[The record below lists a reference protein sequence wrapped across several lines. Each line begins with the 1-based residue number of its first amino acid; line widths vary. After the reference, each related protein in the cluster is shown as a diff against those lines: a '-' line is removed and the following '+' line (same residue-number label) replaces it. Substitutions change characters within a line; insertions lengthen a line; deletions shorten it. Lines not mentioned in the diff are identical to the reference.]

1 MCPRRDNSG
10 ASSATTQAPLAQ
22 NPHRHTR
29 RKRTEHSMS
38 ETSPSPEQTAQQVP
52 PLVVNIQYVKDLS
65 FEVPGAPHI
74 YSQLKAQPQVSINLD
89 VQARRVQEGQNIYE
103 VAIVIRAE
111 AHDIAAQTNGQ
122 AANPPVT
129 VFVAELTYAGVFTLN
144 GLPEN
149 AVEPVLLVECPRI
162 LFPFAR
168 NILSDVTRDG
178 GFPPVLLQPI
188 DFVAL
193 WQSRRQAAA
202 APAVA

>member
-1 MCPRRDNSG
+1 
-10 ASSATTQAPLAQ
+10 
-22 NPHRHTR
+22 
-29 RKRTEHSMS
+29 MS
-38 ETSPSPEQTAQQVP
+38 ETTPQPAVQ

-65 FEVPGAPHI
+65 FEVPGAPQI
-74 YSQLKAQPQVSINLD
+74 FSQLKSQPQVSINLE
-89 VQARRVQEGQNIYE
+89 VQARRVQEGQSVFE

-111 AHDIAAQTNGQ
+111 AHDSAAQTNGQ
-122 AANPPVT
+122 ATSPAPT

-144 GLPEN
+144 GLPDN
-149 AVEPVLLVECPRI
+149 AIEPVLLVECPRI

-193 WQSRRQAAA
+193 WQSRRAQAGATSA
-202 APAVA
+202 IV

>member
-1 MCPRRDNSG
+1 
-10 ASSATTQAPLAQ
+10 
-22 NPHRHTR
+22 
-29 RKRTEHSMS
+29 MS
-38 ETSPSPEQTAQQVP
+38 ETTAAPAPGAAPRQP

-74 YSQLKAQPQVSINLD
+74 YGQLRGQPQVNINLD
-89 VQARRVQEGQNIYE
+89 VQARRVQEGQSVFE

-111 AHDIAAQTNGQ
+111 AHEPPPGNGQ
-122 AANPPVT
+122 AATTPAT

-144 GLPEN
+144 GLPDN

-168 NILSDVTRDG
+168 NILADVTRDG

-193 WQSRRQAAA
+193 WQARRAQAQGAA
-202 APAVA
+202 APPA

>member
-1 MCPRRDNSG
+1 
-10 ASSATTQAPLAQ
+10 
-22 NPHRHTR
+22 
-29 RKRTEHSMS
+29 MS
-38 ETSPSPEQTAQQVP
+38 ETSQQPSGPAPQ

-65 FEVPGAPHI
+65 FEVPGAPQI
-74 YSQLKAQPQVSINLD
+74 FTALRAQPQVAINLD
-89 VQARRVQEGQNIYE
+89 VQARRVQEGQSVFE
-103 VAIVIRAE
+103 VALVIRAE
-111 AHDIAAQTNGQ
+111 AHDAPQAQNGQ
-122 AANPPVT
+122 AGPVPPT

-144 GLPEN
+144 GLPET
-149 AVEPVLLVECPRI
+149 AIEPVLLVECPRI

-193 WQSRRQAAA
+193 WQNRRAQAGAN